1 MEYILKVIMVKD
13 DNKISIKISCD
24 NLSSLFE
31 SYSALKYGME
41 NEGYKIF
48 TFGEIRKEK

>member
-1 MEYILKVIMVKD
+1 MEYILKVIMEKD
-13 DNKISIKISCD
+13 DKKISLKISCD

-41 NEGYKIF
+41 NEGYKF
-48 TFGEIRKEK
+48 LTFGEIRKGK